1 MPSALHAQTIMALSF
16 LDQKLPRTYGAPVR
30 LKIPTKLG
38 FKSAKHVYEIVVTN
52 DYVEGFWEKLGYN
65 WFAGL

>member
-1 MPSALHAQTIMALSF
+1 MPSALHPQTILALSF
-16 LDQKLPRTYGAPVR
+16 LDEPLPRMYGAPVR

-38 FKSAKHVYEIVVTN
+38 FKSAKHVYEIVVGN
-52 DYVEGFWEKLGYN
+52 DYLEGFWERLGYN